1 MVELKSKE
9 LITFLRVPMWRG
21 ASLKLFK
28 NEDLS
33 SIDMEE
39 GLKIIWKEN
48 LVSIDIEA
56 SSMIF

>member
-21 ASLKLFK
+21 ASLELFK
-28 NEDLS
+28 NKDLS

>member
-1 MVELKSKE
+1 
-9 LITFLRVPMWRG
+9 MWRG
-21 ASLKLFK
+21 ASLKLPK
-28 NEDLS
+28 NKDLI

-48 LVSIDIEA
+48 LVSIDMEA

>member
-1 MVELKSKE
+1 
-9 LITFLRVPMWRG
+9 MWRG
-21 ASLKLFK
+21 ASLKLPK
-28 NEDLS
+28 NKGLI

-48 LVSIDIEA
+48 LVSIDMEA

>member
-1 MVELKSKE
+1 
-9 LITFLRVPMWRG
+9 MWRG

-28 NEDLS
+28 NKDLS

>member
-1 MVELKSKE
+1 
-9 LITFLRVPMWRG
+9 MWRG